1 MQIKV
6 IVGIVI
12 ATIIIGVVSA
22 LIYDYQ
28 LTKEQLETKKAEL
41 LAASEQIKSQN
52 EAIESLRLDVESYK
66 NKKPQI
72 IEKIVTKYKE
82 VPVVS
87 QDATC
92 EEKWN
97 SLKDYIRVFYNRHGS
112 INYLGEKVQETSK
125 EEYADREAQKVK
137 ELEEQKYQ
145 KAQETINEILR
156 KTR

>member
-1 MQIKV
+1 MQTKTI
-6 IVGIVI
+6 IGIVLALAVI
-12 ATIIIGVVSA
+12 GIIGA
-22 LIYDYQ
+22 FIYDYQ

-41 LAASEQIKSQN
+41 LAASAQIKSQN

-72 IEKIVTKYKE
+72 VEKIVTKYKE

-87 QDATC
+87 TDATC

-97 SLKDYIRVFYNRHGS
+97 SLKDYIRVFYNRHGGV
-112 INYLGEKVQETSK
+112 NYLGEKVQTTTQSEF
-125 EEYADREAQKVK
+125 EARKAEKIK
-137 ELEEQKYQ
+137 ELEAEKLQ

-156 KTR
+156 QTR

>member
-1 MQIKV
+1 MQTKTI
-6 IVGIVI
+6 IGIVL
-12 ATIIIGVVSA
+12 ALAIIGIIGA
-22 LIYDYQ
+22 FIYDYQ

-41 LAASEQIKSQN
+41 LAASAQIKSQN

-72 IEKIVTKYKE
+72 IEKIVTRYKE

-87 QDATC
+87 TDATC

-112 INYLGEKVQETSK
+112 VNYLGEKVQETTRQ
-125 EEYADREAQKVK
+125 EYADREAQKIQ

-145 KAQETINEILR
+145 KAQETINQMP
-156 KTR
+156 KVTR

>member
-1 MQIKV
+1 MQTKTI
-6 IVGIVI
+6 IGIVL
-12 ATIIIGVVSA
+12 ALAIIGIIGA
-22 LIYDYQ
+22 FIYDYQ

-41 LAASEQIKSQN
+41 LAASAQIKSQN

-72 IEKIVTKYKE
+72 VEKIVTRYKE

-87 QDATC
+87 TDATC

-112 INYLGEKVQETSK
+112 VNYLGEKVQETTQQ
-125 EEYADREAQKVK
+125 EYADREEAKIQQ
-137 ELEEQKYQ
+137 LEAEKLQ
-145 KAQETINEILR
+145 KAQETINQML
-156 KTR
+156 KVTR

>member
-1 MQIKV
+1 MQTKTIIGIV
-6 IVGIVI
+6 LALAIIGIVG
-12 ATIIIGVVSA
+12 AF
-22 LIYDYQ
+22 IYDYQ

-41 LAASEQIKSQN
+41 LAASAQIKSQN

-72 IEKIVTKYKE
+72 VEKIVTRYKE

-87 QDATC
+87 TDATC

-112 INYLGEKVQETSK
+112 VNYLGEKVQETTQQ
-125 EEYADREAQKVK
+125 EYADREEAKIQQ
-137 ELEEQKYQ
+137 LEAEKLQ
-145 KAQETINEILR
+145 KAQETINQML
-156 KTR
+156 KVTR